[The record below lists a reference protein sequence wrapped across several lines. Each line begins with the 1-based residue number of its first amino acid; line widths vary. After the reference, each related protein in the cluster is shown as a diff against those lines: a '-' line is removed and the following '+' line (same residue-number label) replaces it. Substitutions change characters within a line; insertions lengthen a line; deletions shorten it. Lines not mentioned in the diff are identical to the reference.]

1 MAHQGDKRG
10 ASALDTSNR
19 PAVSIA
25 VLGGTITMATPSGR
39 GGVVPALSAESLV
52 SRVPGLADVATLSA
66 TTLSKLPGAS
76 LTHQAVIDA
85 VEWARGEIAQGA
97 VGVVIA
103 QGTDTLEET
112 AYLAGLYWDEDAPL
126 VFTGAMR
133 SPDQPSADGPANLIA
148 ACRVAGTADCRGS
161 GVLVVLDNE
170 IHEAAVVRKEHSTAL
185 GAFTSPAAG
194 PVGALVEDRV
204 RVYRRPSRRPR
215 LSHPAWNP
223 YVPLLETHL
232 EDNGR
237 TLSAVRDAGAD
248 GVVIAAFGVGH
259 VSTAMAAEIERTA
272 SAIPVVVSSR
282 TGAGGTLRGT
292 YGFVGSESDLLARGA
307 VLAGPLDERKSRAL
321 LWALLAGRTP
331 PKDVGEQFARF
342 GQLGQHCRRADA

>member
-1 MAHQGDKRG
+1 M
-10 ASALDTSNR
+10 DTSNR

-25 VLGGTITMATPSGR
+25 VLGGTITMASPPDR
-39 GGVVPALSAESLV
+39 GGVVPTLSAESLV

-85 VEWARGEIAQGA
+85 VEWARGELARGA
-97 VGVVIA
+97 AGVVVA

-112 AYLAGLYWDEDAPL
+112 AYLADLYWDEDAPL

-133 SPDQPSADGPANLIA
+133 SPDQPSADGPANLLA
-148 ACRVAGTADCRGS
+148 ACRVAGTADCGGN

-170 IHEAAVVRKEHSTAL
+170 IHAAAAVRKEHSTAL
-185 GAFTSPAAG
+185 SAFASPVSG
-194 PVGALVEDRV
+194 PVGTLVEDRV
-204 RVYRRPSRRPR
+204 RLYRRPFRHAR
-215 LSHPAWNP
+215 LSHPTQNP

-232 EDNGR
+232 EDDGR

-259 VSTAMAAEIERTA
+259 VSAALAAEIERTA
-272 SAIPVVVSSR
+272 SALPVVVSSR

-292 YGFVGSESDLLARGA
+292 YGFAGSESDLLARGA
-307 VLAGPLDERKSRAL
+307 VLSGPLDGRKSRAL

-331 PKDVGEQFARF
+331 QQDIGETFARF
-342 GQLGQHCRRADA
+342 GQLGQHCRRTGA